1 MKKFGTYL
9 DCNAT
14 APLEPAVK
22 DILIRYFADE
32 IGNSGSR
39 THEYGVQANRAVEEA
54 RERVAS
60 VVKAKSDEVVFTSGA
75 TESDNIALLGIT
87 DFGKQTG
94 RNHIVSTAIEHK
106 AVLEPLEVLG
116 KQGFEVSLVNPTR
129 GGEIEVE
136 AIEAEIRSDTLLV
149 SVMHVNNETG
159 VLQPIHE
166 IAEMLRDYDAFFHTD
181 AAQGYGKSISDLQN
195 DRIDL
200 ISVSSHKIY
209 GPVGVGALVIRK
221 RGYKRPP
228 VHPLFFGGGQ
238 ERGLRPGTI
247 PVGLV
252 AGFGLAAEIA
262 KNTWY
267 ERRNRCKEIRLSAL
281 NALDSLGICLHGNQA
296 RVLPHVM
303 NFSIPNLD
311 SEAVMLALKGI
322 AAVSNGSACTSQS
335 YTPSHVLKA
344 MGLTDEEVNGAVR
357 ISWCHL
363 TDDVEWAQIASRVD
377 SLM

>member
-1 MKKFGTYL
+1 MTNFGTYL